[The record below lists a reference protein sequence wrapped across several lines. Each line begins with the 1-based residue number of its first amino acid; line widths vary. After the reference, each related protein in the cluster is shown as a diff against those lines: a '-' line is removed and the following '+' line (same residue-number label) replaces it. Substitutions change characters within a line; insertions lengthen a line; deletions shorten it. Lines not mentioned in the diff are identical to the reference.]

1 MMITSVGK
9 DILFS
14 NYFSIIINKVYFKT
28 CFRNLFKGIEFTEVK
43 YYFKHPLQA
52 FFSFEISWNINF

>member
-9 DILFS
+9 DILFP
-14 NYFSIIINKVYFKT
+14 NYFLIIINEVDFKT
-28 CFRNLFKGIEFTEVK
+28 GFRNLFKGIQFTEVK

-52 FFSFEISWNINF
+52 FFSFEIS